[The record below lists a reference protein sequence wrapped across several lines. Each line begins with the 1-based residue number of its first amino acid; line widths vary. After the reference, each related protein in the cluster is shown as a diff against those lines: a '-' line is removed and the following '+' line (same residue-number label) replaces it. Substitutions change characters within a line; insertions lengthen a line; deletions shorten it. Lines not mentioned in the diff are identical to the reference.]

1 MDAYPELD
9 GQTDVVFSVHWTLN
23 GTDGTYNGSVY
34 GSVGVTLDPDA
45 PFVPYASL
53 TLAQVIGWVQDA
65 LGEEQV
71 ASYEANVAQQ
81 LVPTQS
87 PLQVPSLQPTSV
99 RLLFNSAATSQFL
112 VSENSMLHTYTH
124 AKQPIYALNQAQVD
138 SRISSSTQTMCQRQL
153 SLVL

>member
-1 MDAYPELD
+1 MAITNTWSIQQLDAYPELD
-9 GQTDVVFSVHWTLN
+9 GQTDVVFSVHWTLV

-53 TLAQVIGWVQDA
+53 TQAQVIGWVQDA

-81 LVPTQS
+81 IENQINPPVVTP
-87 PLQVPSLQPTSV
+87 PLPW
-99 RLLFNSAATSQFL
+99 
-112 VSENSMLHTYTH
+112 SE
-124 AKQPIYALNQAQVD
+124 
-138 SRISSSTQTMCQRQL
+138 
-153 SLVL
+153 